1 MKLNER
7 TYKGRKPETMPG
19 GARRAA
25 DTARRVELPFMGSAV
40 MAGFPSPAEQYVE
53 RPLDLN
59 ELLVARPA
67 ATYFVRAEGDSM
79 EGVGIRSGDMLVVD
93 RSLEAADGSVVIA
106 CVDGEFTVKT
116 LRKGRGG
123 VRLEAA
129 NPAYKPIRFKDEME
143 LRVFGVVTAVIHR
156 FHGEGEQATA

>member
-1 MKLNER
+1 MRGVSSSAMKAKMTMQAGNGVAG
-7 TYKGRKPETMPG
+7 GRRGEIPCMG
-19 GARRAA
+19 G
-25 DTARRVELPFMGSAV
+25 AV

-79 EGVGIRSGDMLVVD
+79 EGAGIRPGDLLVVD
-93 RSLEAADGSVVIA
+93 RSMEAEDGSVVIA

-123 VRLEAA
+123 LRLEAA
-129 NPAYKPIRFKDEME
+129 NPAYKPIRFAGEME
-143 LRVFGVVTAVIHR
+143 LQVFGVVTAVIHR
-156 FHGEGEQATA
+156 FAIIPSQNEAE

>member
-1 MKLNER
+1 M
-7 TYKGRKPETMPG
+7 MPG

-25 DTARRVELPFMGSAV
+25 EAVRRVEIPFMGSAV

-79 EGVGIRSGDMLVVD
+79 EGAGIRAGDLLVVD
-93 RSLEAADGSVVIA
+93 RSMEAEDGSVVIA

-123 VRLEAA
+123 LRLEAA
-129 NPAYKPIRFKDEME
+129 NPAYKPIRFAGEME

-156 FHGEGEQATA
+156 FAIIPSQSDAE

>member
-7 TYKGRKPETMPG
+7 TDKGRKAGMMPG
-19 GARRAA
+19 GAIRAA
-25 DTARRVELPFMGSAV
+25 EAVRRMEIPFMGSTV

-67 ATYFVRAEGDSM
+67 ATYFVRAVGDSM
-79 EGVGIRSGDMLVVD
+79 EGVGIRSGDLLVVD
-93 RSLEAADGSVVIA
+93 RFA

-129 NPAYKPIRFKDEME
+129 NPAYKPIRFKEGME
-143 LRVFGVVTAVIHR
+143 LRVFGVVTAIIRRLHA
-156 FHGEGEQATA
+156 EGEQASA

>member
-1 MKLNER
+1 
-7 TYKGRKPETMPG
+7 
-19 GARRAA
+19 
-25 DTARRVELPFMGSAV
+25 

-67 ATYFVRAEGDSM
+67 ATYFVRAEGNSM
-79 EGVGIRSGDMLVVD
+79 EGVGIRSGDLLVVD
-93 RSLEAADGSVVIA
+93 RSLEPWDRAVVIA

-116 LRKGRGG
+116 FRRGRGG

-129 NPAYKPIRFKDEME
+129 NPAYKTIRFGEGME

-156 FHGEGEQATA
+156 LHAEGEQATA